1 MELRGVVQRDV
12 PLLVVALAEEAAG
25 LDDTFPVL
33 ITGMGKLRAGTAVT
47 GLLLQSGPP
56 SVVIN
61 IGTAGA
67 LRPGLT
73 GIHEIASVLQHD
85 FDDAAFYTALGQH
98 FGAPLLLGDDRD
110 YDAPLP
116 SPILATGDRFIAGG
130 RARAALAKRA
140 DLVDMEGYAVVA
152 ACRGLRVPVRV
163 VKLVSD
169 DADDDAALT
178 WVTSLADHAHTLAT
192 WVKHHL

>member
-1 MELRGVVQRDV
+1 MELRGVVQPDV

-33 ITGMGKLRAGTAVT
+33 ITGVGKLRAATAVT
-47 GLLLQSGPP
+47 GLLLQAGVP

-67 LRPGLT
+67 LHPGMT
-73 GIHEIASVLQHD
+73 GIHEVASVLQHD
-85 FDDAAFYTALGQH
+85 FDDGVFYDLLGQH
-98 FGAPLLLGDDRD
+98 FGAPLLLGPDIDSD
-110 YDAPLP
+110 GALP
-116 SPILATGDRFIAGG
+116 RPVLATGDRFIAGG
-130 RARAALAKRA
+130 RARTALAKHA

-169 DADDDAALT
+169 DADEDAAAT
-178 WVTSLADHAHTLAT
+178 WIDSLADHARTLAA
-192 WVKHHL
+192 WVQQHV

>member
-1 MELRGVVQRDV
+1 MELRGVVQPDV

-33 ITGMGKLRAGTAVT
+33 VTGVGKLRAATAVT
-47 GLLLQSGPP
+47 GLLLQAGAP

-67 LRPGLT
+67 LRPGFT
-73 GIHEIASVLQHD
+73 GIHEVASVLQHD
-85 FDDAAFYTALGQH
+85 FDDATFYDLLGQH
-98 FGAPLLLGDDRD
+98 FGAPLLLGDTPD

-116 SPILATGDRFIAGG
+116 SPVLATGDRFIAGG
-130 RARAALAKRA
+130 RERTALAKRA

-169 DADDDAALT
+169 DADEDAATT
-178 WVTSLADHAHTLAT
+178 WVESLADHAHTLAS
-192 WVKHHL
+192 WVKQHL

>member
-1 MELRGVVQRDV
+1 MELRGVVQPDV
-12 PLLVVALAEEAAG
+12 PLLVVALAEEAAA

-33 ITGMGKLRAGTAVT
+33 VTGVGKLRAATAVT
-47 GLLLQSGPP
+47 GLLLQAGAP

-67 LRPGLT
+67 LRPGFT
-73 GIHEIASVLQHD
+73 GIHEVASVLQHD
-85 FDDAAFYTALGQH
+85 FDDATFYDLLGQH
-98 FGAPLLLGDDRD
+98 FGAPLLLGDTRD

-116 SPILATGDRFIAGG
+116 SPVLATGDHFIAGG
-130 RARAALAKRA
+130 RERAALAKRA

-169 DADDDAALT
+169 DADEDAATT
-178 WVTSLADHAHTLAT
+178 WVDSLADHAHTLAA
-192 WVKHHL
+192 WVTQHL

>member
-1 MELRGVVQRDV
+1 MELRGVLQPDV

-33 ITGMGKLRAGTAVT
+33 VTGVGKLRAATAVT
-47 GLLLQSGPP
+47 GLLLQAGAP

-67 LRPGLT
+67 LRPGFT
-73 GIHEIASVLQHD
+73 GVHEIASVIQHD
-85 FDDAAFYTALGQH
+85 FDDAGLYGMFGQH
-98 FGAPLLLGDDRD
+98 FGAPLLLGQSPDH
-110 YDAPLP
+110 DAELP

-130 RARAALAKRA
+130 KERVALAKRA

-169 DADDDAALT
+169 DADEDAAAT
-178 WVTSLADHAHTLAT
+178 WAETVADHAHTLAA
-192 WVKHHL
+192 WVAQHL